1 MARPQADAKAC
12 YYPAHPT
19 AIQRLALH
27 LQLRPPNAAKKVDT
41 CLALDPCCG
50 QGVAIQALTAA
61 LGIPEEQV
69 YTVELDGERS
79 TAAQALMPRHH
90 HLGPAGFAGTQITS
104 ASFGLVYLN
113 PPFGSELCARQRQ
126 EVTFTEI
133 ATRKLVPKGILTL
146 VCPFKALHGNKE
158 FCELIDANY
167 EDVCVYKFP
176 DGEDAVGNAIRPYH
190 EITVIGKKRSAALP
204 RDQVETLGVLH
215 RMMMPWRY
223 NITLD
228 SLPEL
233 GTVQPLSWS
242 NGTPS
247 SRNEGELRVWE
258 IPPSR
263 GPNVFKKTAFTPSE
277 LESLLANSPLNDV
290 LKEVVIPPPAEP
302 PLPLDKGHLGLILA
316 SGMLDGTVAGPH
328 GVHVV
333 RGSSHKVEYHNKEA
347 SKNEENPDSGAV
359 TTKDVFS
366 QRPVTVIRTVEQDG
380 CIRTFS
386 SDPCDETEDDDEAD
400 AA

>member
-1 MARPQADAKAC
+1 M
-12 YYPAHPT
+12 
-19 AIQRLALH
+19 
-27 LQLRPPNAAKKVDT
+27 
-41 CLALDPCCG
+41 
-50 QGVAIQALTAA
+50 
-61 LGIPEEQV
+61 
-69 YTVELDGERS
+69 
-79 TAAQALMPRHH
+79 
-90 HLGPAGFAGTQITS
+90 
-104 ASFGLVYLN
+104 
-113 PPFGSELCARQRQ
+113 
-126 EVTFTEI
+126 
-133 ATRKLVPKGILTL
+133 
-146 VCPFKALHGNKE
+146 
-158 FCELIDANY
+158 
-167 EDVCVYKFP
+167 
-176 DGEDAVGNAIRPYH
+176 
-190 EITVIGKKRSAALP
+190 
-204 RDQVETLGVLH
+204 
-215 RMMMPWRY
+215 
-223 NITLD
+223 
-228 SLPEL
+228 
-233 GTVQPLSWS
+233 
-242 NGTPS
+242 
-247 SRNEGELRVWE
+247 WE

>member
-1 MARPQADAKAC
+1 MNPIEEFFTWHALRRTRKLATIRPI
-12 YYPAHPT
+12 PP
-19 AIQRLALH
+19 RSSGSALH

-190 EITVIGKKRSAALP
+190 EITVIGKKRSAGASQGSGGNARRP
-204 RDQVETLGVLH
+204 PPDDDAVE
-215 RMMMPWRY
+215 
-223 NITLD
+223 
-228 SLPEL
+228 
-233 GTVQPLSWS
+233 VQHHP
-242 NGTPS
+242 G
-247 SRNEGELRVWE
+247 
-258 IPPSR
+258 
-263 GPNVFKKTAFTPSE
+263 FTPGTGNRP
-277 LESLLANSPLNDV
+277 AVV
-290 LKEVVIPPPAEP
+290 LV
-302 PLPLDKGHLGLILA
+302 
-316 SGMLDGTVAGPH
+316 
-328 GVHVV
+328 
-333 RGSSHKVEYHNKEA
+333 
-347 SKNEENPDSGAV
+347 
-359 TTKDVFS
+359 
-366 QRPVTVIRTVEQDG
+366 QRHAFFQE
-380 CIRTFS
+380 
-386 SDPCDETEDDDEAD
+386 
-400 AA
+400 